1 MSELVF
7 IKLGGSL
14 ITDKQVE
21 ASYRS
26 ETVLA
31 IGETVRAVIAE
42 RPELRLLLGHG
53 SGSFGHVAAARHGT
67 RAGIASVEQWQGFAE
82 VASAAAELNR
92 LVRDDLRA
100 CQLPVMGIQPS
111 ASVFCE
117 DGDLVAFAW
126 PTLRELLAR
135 RLIPL
140 IYGDVALDTR
150 RGGTIASTEEQFAY
164 LAQPLAPS
172 RILLLGEVA
181 GVYDATGQVIPR
193 ITPAD
198 FAARAEQLSGSAGTD
213 VTGGMLSKVRLMLA
227 LVARQPSL
235 RVRIMSGE
243 DQQALRAAILEECAD
258 LPGTLIVA
266 S

>member
-14 ITDKQVE
+14 ITNKRAE

-31 IGETVRAVIAE
+31 IGETLRAVIAE
-42 RPELRLLLGHG
+42 RPELCLLLGHG

-67 RAGIASVEQWQGFAE
+67 RAGVESEEQWRGFAE
-82 VASAAAELNR
+82 VANAAAELNR

-100 CQLPVMGIQPS
+100 CQLPVMSVQPS
-111 ASVFCE
+111 ASAFCE

-140 IYGDVALDTR
+140 IYGDVVLDAR

-164 LAQPLAPS
+164 LAQPLVPS
-172 RILLLGEVA
+172 RMLLLGEVA
-181 GVYDATGQVIPR
+181 GVYDGAGQVIPR
-193 ITPAD
+193 IAPAD
-198 FAARAEQLSGSAGTD
+198 FAARVEQLSGSAGTD
-213 VTGGMLSKVRLMLA
+213 VTGGMLSKVRAMLA
-227 LVARQPSL
+227 LVTRQPAL

-243 DQQALRAAILEECAD
+243 DQRALRAAILEERSD
-258 LPGTLIVA
+258 LPGTLIAV

>member
-14 ITDKQVE
+14 ITNKRAE

-31 IGETVRAVIAE
+31 IGETLRAVIAE
-42 RPELRLLLGHG
+42 RPELCLLLGHG

-67 RAGIASVEQWQGFAE
+67 RAGVASEEQWRGFAE
-82 VASAAAELNR
+82 VANAAAELNR

-100 CQLPVMGIQPS
+100 CQLPVMSVQPS
-111 ASVFCE
+111 ASAFCE

-140 IYGDVALDTR
+140 IYGDVVLDAR

-164 LAQPLAPS
+164 LAQPLVPS
-172 RILLLGEVA
+172 RMLLLGEVA
-181 GVYDATGQVIPR
+181 GVYDGAGQAISR
-193 ITPAD
+193 ITPVD

-213 VTGGMLSKVRLMLA
+213 VTGGMLSKVRAMLA
-227 LVARQPSL
+227 LVTRQPAL

-243 DQQALRAAILEECAD
+243 DQRALRAAILEERSD
-258 LPGTLIVA
+258 LPGTLIAV